1 MPHCML
7 FYDQNSE
14 QNPDSCSGCLLRDI
28 SLISEIFGNFPFLLA
43 KSYQIN
49 NMHLE
54 AVRCLQI
61 LFKMQRF
68 QTL

>member
-1 MPHCML
+1 ML
-7 FYDQNSE
+7 FSGQNSE
-14 QNPDSCSGCLLRDI
+14 HNPDSGAGCLLRDI

-49 NMHLE
+49 NLHLE

-61 LFKMQRF
+61 LVKMLRF
-68 QTL
+68 QKL